1 MGHKCFI
8 SYKKEDR
15 EYKDKLQNSILQG
28 QIIDKT
34 LDRVINSEDGE
45 YVMRKIREDYL
56 SDSTVTIFLIGS
68 HSSEHEGCDFFGR
81 PHNYFIKKEL
91 QASLYNGPG
100 NTRNG
105 ILGIVLPEMYDFIY
119 KGEKHCSICG
129 KMHNI
134 VQIDENTT
142 INEFSANYYIKPHEK
157 CAWSEEERY
166 CVLVRWDD
174 FINDPNTYIDQAYNK
189 RSSSI
194 ANKVRVRVD

>member
-68 HSSEHEGCDFFGR
+68 HSSEHEGRDFLGR
-81 PHNYFIKKEL
+81 SHNYFIKKEL

-119 KGEKHCSICG
+119 KGEKRCSICG

-174 FINDPNTYIDQAYNK
+174 FINNPNAYIDQAYNK

-194 ANKVRVRVD
+194 ANKVRVRVN